1 MTSEDRRQGK
11 WSLWVWTLASGL
23 AFFGLV
29 GYQQG
34 WWREQP
40 ALYTGSFPEI
50 REMDRWY
57 CATRNGMPIGYV
69 HRTLTANDIGYVGE
83 EAMRLRIQA
92 MGVVQEIACR
102 IEARLN
108 PDMSISELALFLGS
122 GLFRFQASARVTENR
137 TLVVNTES
145 GETVVPIEGPI
156 HLPGFFL
163 LAYLRDR
170 PPAIDLFEPFQ
181 FSRYRVKVLAEETD
195 IIDIGG
201 KRMETRR
208 LDVEA
213 MGLQQSAWIDATG
226 TILRETG
233 PMGLALETC
242 DAARALRSLTDA
254 AGDDWAIE
262 ASIAS
267 DKILVD
273 PNLLQTLRI
282 RLSGPIDRLA
292 LDGGRQRF
300 SNGELFIRKEQVMP
314 TCIRTLDADTPYRK
328 PSALVQSDHPDIV
341 ALAVSLMEK
350 AGAGGKGKTFR
361 KQALGETIRPTEGEG
376 EGGAE
381 TESPGR
387 SSSACTEDL
396 PPVPKRVRTILN
408 WMTDNIQKRPVFSL
422 PNALDTLRN
431 RAGDCNEHA
440 ALFAALARACGIP
453 TRIETGLVYLKER
466 FYYHAWNAV
475 FWNEWITVD
484 ASMGQFPADITHI
497 RLASEENAAD
507 LMAAVGN
514 LRLSVLEATP

>member
-11 WSLWVWTLASGL
+11 WSLWIWTLASGL

-29 GYQQG
+29 GVQQG
-34 WWREQP
+34 WWRGKP
-40 ALYTGSFPEI
+40 SLYTGPLPEI
-50 REMDRWY
+50 RDMDRWY
-57 CATRNGMPIGYV
+57 CATRNGKPIGNV
-69 HRTLTANDIGYVGE
+69 HRTLTATDTGYVGE
-83 EAMRLRIQA
+83 EAMRLRIRT
-92 MGVVQEIACR
+92 MGIVQEIVCR

-108 PDMSISELALFLGS
+108 PDMSISEMTLFLGS

-137 TLVVNTES
+137 TLVVSTEA

-201 KRMETRR
+201 NRVETRR

-213 MGLQQSAWIDATG
+213 MGLRQSAWIDATG
-226 TILRETG
+226 AILRETG
-233 PMGLALETC
+233 PMGLALEAC
-242 DAARALRSLTDA
+242 EAAQALAGLSDA
-254 AGDDWAIE
+254 AGDDWAME

-267 DKILVD
+267 NKILVD

-282 RLSGPIDRLA
+282 RLSGPIDGLA

-300 SNGELFIRKEQVMP
+300 SNGELLIQKEQIQP
-314 TCIRTLDADTPYRK
+314 TCSDTLDTDTPYRK
-328 PSALVQSDHPDIV
+328 PSALVQSDHPEIT
-341 ALAVSLMEK
+341 ALAASLMEK
-350 AGAGGKGKTFR
+350 AAGGSKGKTFR
-361 KQALGETIRPTEGEG
+361 KQALGETIRQTEGGG
-376 EGGAE
+376 ERGAA
-381 TESPGR
+381 TEAPGR
-387 SSSACTEDL
+387 TSSAGTEDL
-396 PPVPKRVRTILN
+396 PPVPKRIRTILK
-408 WMTDNIQKRPVFSL
+408 WMTDNIQKRPVLSL

-440 ALFAALARACGIP
+440 ALFAALARACDIP
-453 TRIETGLVYLKER
+453 TRIETGLVYLKGR

-475 FWNEWITVD
+475 FCNEWITVD
-484 ASMGQFPADITHI
+484 ASMGQFPADVTHI
-497 RLASEENAAD
+497 RLAAEEDAAG
-507 LMAAVGN
+507 LMAAVGT
-514 LRLSVLEATP
+514 LGLSVLEVTP